1 MKVIETILL
10 ENNSEKIKFSIE
22 NKSDFEFSQGFTR
35 FELPKFLSKLTKN
48 AILTNSCF
56 NRDDPNYLACSY
68 DIQTISD
75 KDGRRNASLFIIWD
89 INQAKTPYRF
99 ILKLIFQ
106 SLRLNKILNNS

>member
-1 MKVIETILL
+1 M
-10 ENNSEKIKFSIE
+10 KFSIE

-48 AILTNSCF
+48 AVLTNSCF

-75 KDGRRNASLFIIWD
+75 KEARRNASLFVIWD
-89 INQAKTPYRF
+89 INEPKTPYRF
-99 ILKLIFQ
+99 ILKLFIQ
-106 SLRLNKILNNS
+106 